1 MSLAGLGVV
10 ATWHD
15 VAEGAHDEFREWHT
29 REYLPARAG
38 IPGVRRVRRYVA
50 IAGAPE
56 FFTLIEADSVE
67 VLGGQD
73 FRRRIAVPTTAAQ
86 RVLPMLRNVAQA
98 TARVPY
104 TTGVGSGGVLCTLR
118 FAIDAARRD
127 STLDAL
133 RRRVL
138 PPIAYRMGVTGVH
151 LVLADAD
158 AQDDPAIDAG
168 MPAPAPVAW
177 ALLLE
182 GVSVPA
188 VEGAADDVAPALQA
202 HAARDVARNTYR
214 LECTRLA
221 TPWAA
226 G

>member
-38 IPGVRRVRRYVA
+38 IPGVRRARRYVA
-50 IAGAPE
+50 IAGAPA

-67 VLGGQD
+67 VLEGVD
-73 FRRRIAVPTTAAQ
+73 FQRRLAAPSTAAQ
-86 RVLPMLRNVAQA
+86 RFLATLHNVAQGV
-98 TARVPY
+98 ARVPY
-104 TTGVGSGGVLCTLR
+104 TTGVASGGVLCTLR
-118 FAIDAARRD
+118 MAIDAARRD
-127 STLDAL
+127 STQDAL

-138 PPIAYRMGVTGVH
+138 PPIGYRMGVTGVH
-151 LVLADAD
+151 LAVADEIAPRAVD
-158 AQDDPAIDAG
+158 LGTPAA
-168 MPAPAPVAW
+168 AAVAW
-177 ALLLE
+177 VLLVE

-188 VEGAADDVAPALQA
+188 VEGAADDVLPALQA
-202 HAARDVARNTYR
+202 HAARDVVRNTYR

>member
-15 VAEGAHDEFREWHT
+15 VVADAHDEFREWHT
-29 REYLPARAG
+29 REYLTARAG

-50 IAGAPE
+50 IAGNPE

-67 VLGGQD
+67 VLDGQD
-73 FRRRIAVPTTAAQ
+73 FRRRQATLTTAAQ
-86 RVLPMLRNVAQA
+86 RILPALRNVVQA
-98 TARVPY
+98 TVRVPY
-104 TTGVGSGGVLCTLR
+104 TTGVASGGVLCTLR
-118 FAIDAARRD
+118 FAIDGARRD

-138 PPIAYRMGVTGVH
+138 PPIAFRMGVTGVH
-151 LVLADAD
+151 LAVADAEGED
-158 AQDDPAIDAG
+158 AAVEPG
-168 MPAPAPVAW
+168 MPQPARVDW

-188 VEGAADDVAPALQA
+188 VEGAADDLAPALQA
-202 HAARDVARNTYR
+202 HAARDAARNTYR

>member
-15 VAEGAHDEFREWHT
+15 VADGAHDEFREWHT

-67 VLGGQD
+67 VLHGHD
-73 FRRRIAVPTTAAQ
+73 FRRRLAAPTTAAQ
-86 RVLPMLRNVAQA
+86 RILPALRNVAQA
-98 TARVPY
+98 TVRAPY
-104 TTGVGSGGVLCTLR
+104 TTGVASGGVLCTVR
-118 FAIDAARRD
+118 FAIDGARRD

-151 LVLADAD
+151 LAVADAEGED
-158 AQDDPAIDAG
+158 AAVEPG
-168 MPAPAPVAW
+168 MPQPAPVDW

-188 VEGAADDVAPALQA
+188 VEGAADDLAPALQA